1 MSNSNTDDFD
11 CNICEGDGY
20 EYEQVEDK
28 REKRPCPRPDCQK
41 KLADS
46 KKEKN
51 EQKEAI
57 DVITD
62 KLEKKEGRLS
72 SLPDIEPISI
82 KLASVAP
89 VLEELEGMA
98 QAIET
103 LSADLKAY
111 RMEKSGYAD
120 EQDAIARRKLND

>member
-46 KKEKN
+46 EKEKN
-51 EQKEAI
+51 EHRETTRFKSGFFDFMCDI
-57 DVITD
+57 IRDTD
-62 KLEKKEGRLS
+62 RLKMNHM
-72 SLPDIEPISI
+72 IR
-82 KLASVAP
+82 
-89 VLEELEGMA
+89 
-98 QAIET
+98 T
-103 LSADLKAY
+103 
-111 RMEKSGYAD
+111 GYAD

>member
-1 MSNSNTDDFD
+1 MSNSNTDNFD

-46 KKEKN
+46 EKEKN

-57 DVITD
+57 DFYN
-62 KLEKKEGRLS
+62 KHKKDS
-72 SLPDIEPISI
+72 IEPISI

-120 EQDAIARRKLND
+120 EQDAIARRKSND